1 MVDRW
6 EELAHVTTQRVA
18 ILTSKV
24 LAAVQGAMGAF
35 AHPVG
40 VAVVDETPLE
50 DGLDDVAQGVVDDSI
65 SERSGADQPPLGLED
80 EEAVIR
86 ARLVGLGHQ
95 FLLQAN

>member
-1 MVDRW
+1 MTNSVVDRW

-40 VAVVDETPLE
+40 VAVVDETPLK
-50 DGLDDVAQGVVDDSI
+50 DGFDIFSYDSEHGCAGCNGFDI
-65 SERSGADQPPLGLED
+65 CPKEICY
-80 EEAVIR
+80 IR
-86 ARLVGLGHQ
+86 YPTP
-95 FLLQAN
+95 